1 MEKGRIALVLIL
13 CFAILIAGTAVA
25 GKPEK
30 PGGGGPELID
40 ATFTGDMAGTGQVYE
55 DFYRHPSSTS
65 FTMTLSGDLPAG
77 IYNGTLR
84 LENAGNRGR
93 KKLVRVVF
101 YNEEVDVNCCYGVW
115 DKKTNPNLIVFE
127 NQKAH
132 YKIDGVYMGWV
143 LVNFTITL
151 GN

>member
-30 PGGGGPELID
+30 PGGGPELID

-55 DFYRHPSSTS
+55 DFYHHPSSTS
-65 FTMTLSGDLPAG
+65 FTMTLSSDLPAG
-77 IYNGTLR
+77 TYDGTLR

-115 DKKTNPNLIVFE
+115 DKGTNPNLIVFE

>member
-1 MEKGRIALVLIL
+1 MEKGRIALVLTL

-30 PGGGGPELID
+30 PVGGPELTD
-40 ATFTGDMAGTGQVYE
+40 ATFTGDMAGAGQVYE

-65 FTMTLSGDLPAG
+65 FTMTLSGNLPAG
-77 IYNGTLR
+77 KYNGTLR

-115 DKKTNPNLIVFE
+115 DKGTNPNLIVFE
-127 NQKAH
+127 DQEAY
-132 YKIDGVYMGWV
+132 YKINGVYMGCV
-143 LVNFTITL
+143 LVNFAISL
-151 GN
+151 GS

>member
-1 MEKGRIALVLIL
+1 MEKGRIALVLTL
-13 CFAILIAGTAVA
+13 CFAILITGIAVA

-30 PGGGGPELID
+30 PGGGPELID

-55 DFYRHPSSTS
+55 DFYRHSSSTP

-77 IYNGTLR
+77 EYNGTLR
-84 LENAGNRGR
+84 LENAGNRGS

-101 YNEEVDVNCCYGVW
+101 YNAKVDVNCCYGVW
-115 DKKTNPNLIVFE
+115 DKRTDPNSIVFE
-127 NQKAH
+127 NQRAD
-132 YKIDGVYMGWV
+132 YKIDGTYMGWV
-143 LVNFTITL
+143 PVNFTITL